1 MLARPELRQP
11 WPRLRGH
18 RERGG
23 VGDRIEPSSAPHDRG
38 GEDTVTGSGSAGGR
52 GGVAAK
58 SGGEGATVAGDGIG
72 EVRGH
77 DEITRR
83 GRNEDRASREIGSR
97 DGEE

>member
-1 MLARPELRQP
+1 
-11 WPRLRGH
+11 
-18 RERGG
+18 
-23 VGDRIEPSSAPHDRG
+23 
-38 GEDTVTGSGSAGGR
+38 
-52 GGVAAK
+52 VA
-58 SGGEGATVAGDGIG
+58 SDGIE